1 MTTARD
7 TESRIRAGWRPSIAD
22 KIRATGSAEELDGFL
37 AALRAR
43 AYQMTTEDLAA
54 VRDARWILRGA
65 PDDRV

>member
-54 VRDARWILRGA
+54 VRDARRILGGGA
-65 PDDRV
+65 E

>member
-1 MTTARD
+1 MTVSHD
-7 TESRIRAGWRPSIAD
+7 TEARIRAGWRPSIAD

-54 VRDARWILRGA
+54 VRDARRILGGGA
-65 PDDRV
+65 E

>member
-1 MTTARD
+1 MTTPD

-43 AYQMTTEDLAA
+43 AYQMTTEDMAA
-54 VRDARWILRGA
+54 VKDARRILGGGA
-65 PDDRV
+65 E

>member
-43 AYQMTTEDLAA
+43 AYQMTADDVAA
-54 VRDARWILRGA
+54 VRDARRILGGGA
-65 PDDRV
+65 E